1 MCGYVCMCEHMPGAH
16 TPWTCLVALLHT
28 FIHRPQP
35 LHPPDLHCMVPVP
48 LPMQPHFT
56 TQGVAEQECRR
67 AADVAEA
74 AYAEAFD
81 ENVAAEEKVLDGE
94 HARALGVAKEAYD
107 ENAVGDERIRKAHE
121 AKYVEAC
128 TAR

>member
-1 MCGYVCMCEHMPGAH
+1 
-16 TPWTCLVALLHT
+16 
-28 FIHRPQP
+28 
-35 LHPPDLHCMVPVP
+35 
-48 LPMQPHFT
+48 MQPHFT